1 MVITHARLGRLLLA
15 GALAWVITLPA
26 VRLPAEETS
35 AAALTEAAIAPV
47 LTGRTMGTT
56 YRIKYWGDGTATQTE
71 VHAEVESLLERFDR
85 QMSTYRDD
93 SELSRFNRA
102 APKEWFAVSTE
113 TAHVVKK
120 AIEYHRLTG
129 GALDVTVAPVSRL
142 WNFGPGALR
151 DSQHAA
157 PTDEQIKEAMK
168 LVGAQRLRVRQSPPA
183 LWKEAAGVEAD
194 LSAIAPGYAVDLLVE
209 RLQSLGFD
217 NAMVEIGG
225 EVRGAGVR
233 PDGQPWRIGVERAE
247 APAAEF
253 IQIVGLDDFA
263 MTTAGD
269 YRNVQGRGGARYT
282 HIIDPRLGKALPYRG
297 VSVTVLAETALEA
310 DALDTALVVM
320 GASRGYEWCV
330 EHDVA
335 ALFQHGAGGVM
346 VKTTPRFDQVVGPD
360 EADEAD
366 SGER

>member
-1 MVITHARLGRLLLA
+1 
-15 GALAWVITLPA
+15 
-26 VRLPAEETS
+26 
-35 AAALTEAAIAPV
+35 
-47 LTGRTMGTT
+47 MGTT
-56 YRIKYWGDGTATQTE
+56 YRIKYWGDGTATPSE
-71 VHAEVESLLERFDR
+71 VHAEVEASLQRFDS

-102 APKEWFAVSTE
+102 AANEWFAVSAE

-120 AIEYHRLTG
+120 AVEYHKLTG
-129 GALDVTVAPVSRL
+129 GALDVTVAPISRL
-142 WNFGPGALR
+142 WNFGPGAQR
-151 DSQHAA
+151 DAQHVA
-157 PTDEQIKEAMK
+157 PTDERIQEAMK

-183 LWKEAAGVEAD
+183 LWKDAAGVEVD
-194 LSAIAPGYAVDLLVE
+194 LSAIAPGYAVDLLIE
-209 RLQSLGFD
+209 RLRSLGFD

-225 EVRGAGVR
+225 EVRGVGAR
-233 PDGQPWRIGVERAE
+233 PDGQPWRIGVERAG

-253 IQIVGLDDFA
+253 IQIVGLDDLA

-269 YRNVQGRGGARYT
+269 YRNVNGRRGARYT
-282 HIIDPRLGKALPYRG
+282 HIIDPQLGRALPYRG

-320 GASRGYEWCV
+320 GASRGHQWCV

-335 ALFQHGAGGVM
+335 ALFQHGAGGAV
-346 VKTTPRFDQVVGPD
+346 VKTTPRFDELVGPD